1 MTKDYYEEGV
11 EKGIQQGMIRGEA
24 KGVLNTL
31 ISLAKKGLLSIKDAA
46 EQCKMSEEEFKKLL
60 TT

>member
-1 MTKDYYEEGV
+1 MEYA
-11 EKGIQQGMIRGEA
+11 KGIKQGRQEGMKQGEA